1 MRQIHIQNVYCDTIV
16 DNDKICWDPPKLLIL
31 TNKCFLDIGR
41 DMLSIRK
48 STPMH
53 SVPHETH
60 THTHTHKLICGTS
73 ISVVV
78 LACLDCQESL
88 FLPQSPLFPSWVWAS
103 ESLLLG
109 EKLSELEVFTW
120 VDVIDLDRLFVHL
133 PPGYAHKPEL
143 YLALTITL
151 TDETINLKLYKN
163 KWTLGKPELK
173 NIYFYTYFHNV
184 PQIMRKKLS
193 MGPAYDINV

>member
-1 MRQIHIQNVYCDTIV
+1 MV
-16 DNDKICWDPPKLLIL
+16 DNDKICWDPPKLFIL
-31 TNKCFLDIGR
+31 TNKSFLDIGR
-41 DMLSIRK
+41 DTLYIRK
-48 STPMH
+48 SKPMH

-60 THTHTHKLICGTS
+60 NHTRTPTHLWYPDGNTS
-73 ISVVV
+73 ISVV

-88 FLPQSPLFPSWVWAS
+88 FLPQSPQSPLFPSWVCAS

-109 EKLSELEVFTW
+109 ERLSELEVFTW

-163 KWTLGKPELK
+163 IWTLGKLEL
-173 NIYFYTYFHNV
+173 
-184 PQIMRKKLS
+184 
-193 MGPAYDINV
+193 